1 MINKVKLKIEMSW
14 VFYFFVI
21 ITFFGHIFNIEKDNI
36 HSPDWACN
44 NIGEGSS
51 GGKIQYI
58 PANS

>member
-1 MINKVKLKIEMSW
+1 MSW